1 MNVYQLPTVGRILH
15 AYSTL
20 WSGPRPAIV
29 SNAFPGSCFANVN
42 VFFDG
47 ANDTAALAEVR
58 GSAHGNTFASVEVFA
73 PLTTDE
79 RQRALEQA
87 RSRPAGADDIKI
99 ICEWPP
105 RV

>member
-1 MNVYQLPTVGRILH
+1 MNVSQLPTVGRILH

-42 VFFDG
+42 VLFDG

-58 GSAHGNTFASVEVFA
+58 RSPHGNTFPSVGVFDPQSA
-73 PLTTDE
+73 GD
-79 RQRALEQA
+79 RQLALDSANPRQFGEQT
-87 RSRPAGADDIKI
+87 IKI